1 MLDTATGVMLV
12 VGLVAFATGAAIP
25 PPRAFTGPPDEQM
38 RLVGEHPGRWTAS
51 AVGIGAG
58 VVVTLTGLTLLNV
71 QQVQAGA
78 MLWPV
83 VAIVA
88 FGVGTMLFLVEL
100 GFRATVTVRVAT
112 AKGAAPDWYDP
123 LATWAGAAYWTYMPL
138 AYLSVAATGLGILQT
153 DVLSAPFGWSALVFG
168 LAGAA
173 VYLLGVPR
181 PLWTLADVPGLLYLV
196 TGALGIGV
204 LVAQ

>member
-1 MLDTATGVMLV
+1 V
-12 VGLVAFATGAAIP
+12 
-25 PPRAFTGPPDEQM
+25 FTGPPDEQM
-38 RLVGEHPGRWTAS
+38 RLVGEHPGRWRAS

-58 VVVTLTGLTLLNV
+58 VVVTLAGLTLLNI

-78 MLWPV
+78 MVWPV

-88 FGVGTMLFLVEL
+88 FGVGSVLFLVEL
-100 GFRATVTVRVAT
+100 GFRATVMVRVAT
-112 AKGAAPDWYDP
+112 AEAEEPDWYAP

-153 DVLSAPFGWSALVFG
+153 GVMSAAFGWGALTFG

-173 VYLLGVPR
+173 VYLLGIPR
-181 PLWTLADVPGLLYLV
+181 PLWTLANVPGLLYLV
-196 TGALGIGV
+196 TGGLGVGL
-204 LVAQ
+204 LVAR